1 MSTTFD
7 PATFKST
14 TRAQWETAA
23 NAWHRWGPAIE
34 VWLGAATE
42 QMLDDARLT
51 PGSGVLDVAAGAGG
65 QTLSAARR
73 VGPTGRV
80 LATDISPAILRHADA
95 ETIAV
100 DIHADAHRLRLR
112 IADDGRGLPA
122 ERRPGANG
130 LFAIESRAATIGAT
144 VTFSAADGERGTA
157 IELLVPLHQNGAPT

>member
-1 MSTTFD
+1 LD
-7 PATFKST
+7 EALRE
-14 TRAQWETAA
+14 RAGE
-23 NAWHRWGPAIE
+23 
-34 VWLGAATE
+34 
-42 QMLDDARLT
+42 
-51 PGSGVLDVAAGAGG
+51 
-65 QTLSAARR
+65 LSAADERPTIT
-73 VGPTGRV
+73 VTGRAPV
-80 LATDISPAILRHADA
+80 LPPLIAAHLYRIGSEAITNALRHADA

-100 DIHADAHRLRLR
+100 DVHADTHRLRLR